1 MYKNYI
7 YMQEVH
13 NRNLQQSLK
22 LEKDKKQLM
31 KDLSKDL
38 EKGGILTNNK
48 NKQKKDI
55 TNVEPI
61 KNKDEII
68 KLDVGGNLI

>member
-22 LEKDKKQLM
+22 LEKDAKR
-31 KDLSKDL
+31 KDLSLDKGATLKQRQDL
-38 EKGGILTNNK
+38 KSA
-48 NKQKKDI
+48 
-55 TNVEPI
+55 VPI

-68 KLDVGGNLI
+68 NLDVGGNLI